1 MTSVSATPT
10 RRLRVLLVAA
20 LAFANILV
28 LALAGY
34 SLYESR
40 QEYLQQAQT
49 LSQNVAMA
57 LDGNISNSIEKVHF
71 ALCVIADE
79 LEQQLAG
86 KGVSRADME
95 AFLRKQEERLPEVEA
110 FRVAN
115 ADGEVILGKGV
126 SEADHATWADRDY
139 FIHHRTH
146 DDHSLQVAK
155 ARVGRVSG
163 QVIVGFSIRYN
174 HPDGR
179 FAGVVSAP
187 ITVSHFAQILSNF
200 DIGPHGSLILR
211 DADLGLIARLPAR
224 PDHPTGQVGNAI
236 VSPELRKLVESG
248 VRTATF
254 HAPVAAD
261 GSERM
266 PTFRR
271 LSNVPM
277 IVIASSATKDYL
289 AGWKTDIL
297 EASATVFGFMLLSV
311 MLGGILLRLLSEAEE
326 NQHALAE
333 RTTQLQNLIDALPG
347 SVQFK
352 DSDGR
357 WMFAN
362 GFCRRMFG
370 LNETGWEGLTDSEI
384 AIRYPGHQSLL
395 DFCSTEDNI
404 AWKSGKPYLT
414 EHSTRDGN
422 GNTLNLEV
430 IKVPLFDGENRRQG
444 MITVG
449 NDITERKR
457 TEVELDQHRRRLEEL
472 VEQRTAALMDTEARA
487 SLIVES
493 SADGLFGVDQDGLIT
508 FVNPAACRMLG
519 HEAKDLIGRDG
530 HTLFHH
536 SRPDGTPYPREDCP
550 GHTAM
555 ASGTVLRVDDEV
567 YWHAD
572 GHAVPVMYAI
582 HPMIRNGVIDGAVI
596 SFVDM
601 SAQRAAARAREQA
614 LAAAE
619 HLARVRSEFLANM
632 SHEIR
637 TPLNGV
643 LGFAEIGHRHHQ
655 NSEKARD
662 AFAKI
667 LVSGKALLG
676 VVQDILDFSKVE
688 SGLFAVDQTDVD
700 LHELIDRALTTV
712 RDRAA
717 IKGLRL
723 LDERGSD
730 LPATCLGDPV
740 RLGQVLLNVLSNAV
754 KFTERGTVTL
764 VAARHDNMLTFCVSD
779 TGIGMTTAQIGELF
793 NPFHQ
798 ADASVTRRFGGTGL
812 GLAISKRILE
822 RMKGDIEVHSQPDAG
837 TTVTFRIPYVP
848 AGRPDETPDPVQTG
862 ASRAGDKPL
871 AGISLLVAED
881 DAINRA
887 VMEEFLIEYG
897 ARVVFAENG
906 EEAVDAVAR
915 EGADA
920 FHLVLM
926 DIQMPKMDG
935 YQATRLILAQA
946 PGLPVVAQT
955 AHAFS
960 EEREKCFAA
969 GMVGHLAKPVHPT
982 ELVREVLRHV
992 QRG

>member
-10 RRLRVLLVAA
+10 RRLRVLLIAV
-20 LAFANILV
+20 LVWANILV
-28 LALAGY
+28 LALSGY
-34 SLYESR
+34 SLYQSQ
-40 QEYLQQAQT
+40 QEYLHQAQS

-57 LDGNISNSIEKVHF
+57 LDQNISNSIEKVHF
-71 ALCVIADE
+71 ALCVVADE
-79 LEQQLAG
+79 LERQLAG
-86 KGVSRADME
+86 KGVNKTAME

-115 ADGEVILGKGV
+115 RNGDVIVGKGV
-126 SEADHATWADRDY
+126 SETVHASWADREY
-139 FIHHRTH
+139 FIHHRDH
-146 DDHSLQVAK
+146 ADHSLQVAK

-163 QVIVGFSIRYN
+163 QVMVGFSIRYN
-174 HPDGR
+174 HPDGS
-179 FAGVVSAP
+179 FAGVISAP
-187 ITVSHFAQILSNF
+187 ITVDHFARILASFN
-200 DIGPHGSLILR
+200 IGPNGSLILR
-211 DADLGLIARLPAR
+211 DADLGLIARLPAI
-224 PDHPTGQVGNAI
+224 PDHPAGQIGNAS

-248 VRTATF
+248 VQTATF

-261 GSERM
+261 GTERM

-271 LSNVPM
+271 LSRVPM
-277 IVIASSATKDYL
+277 IVIASSSSEDYL
-289 AGWKTDIL
+289 AGWKND
-297 EASATVFGFMLLSV
+297 VFDAAAMTLGFMLLSV
-311 MLGGILLRLLSEAEE
+311 ILGSILLRLLSEAEE
-326 NQHALAE
+326 NQRALAE
-333 RTTQLQNLIDALPG
+333 RTTQLQNLIEALPG

-352 DSDGR
+352 DRDGR
-357 WMFAN
+357 WLFAN

-370 LNETGWEGLTDSEI
+370 LKEPGWEGLTDNEI
-384 AIRYPGHQSLL
+384 AIRYPGQQDRL
-395 DFCSTEDNI
+395 DFCSAGDEI
-404 AWKSGKPYLT
+404 AWTSGAPYRT
-414 EHSTRDGN
+414 EQTARDEDGT
-422 GNTLNLEV
+422 TLFLEV
-430 IKVPLFDGENRRQG
+430 IKVPLFDDQKRRQG

-457 TEVELDQHRRRLEEL
+457 TEVELDSHRRHLEEL

-493 SADGLFGVDQDGLIT
+493 SADGLFGVDGEGIVT

-519 HEAKDLIGRDG
+519 HEAKDLIGCNG
-530 HTLFHH
+530 HDLFHH
-536 SRPDGTPYPREDCP
+536 SRPDGTPYPQEDCP
-550 GHTAM
+550 GHAAM

-572 GHAVPVMYAI
+572 GHAVPVMYAV

-601 SAQRAAARAREQA
+601 SAQRAAAQAREQA

-643 LGFAEIGHRHHQ
+643 LGFAEIGHRHYQ
-655 NSEKARD
+655 NSERARD

-667 LVSGKALLG
+667 LVSGKTLLG
-676 VVQDILDFSKVE
+676 VVKDILDFSKVE
-688 SGLFAVDQTDVD
+688 SGVFAVEQTTVA
-700 LHELIDRALTTV
+700 LHEVIDNAVTLV
-712 RDRAA
+712 RDRADA
-717 IKGLRL
+717 KGLQLR
-723 LDERGSD
+723 DERAAD
-730 LPATCLGDPV
+730 LPAACVGDPL
-740 RLGQVLLNVLSNAV
+740 RLGQVLLNILSNAV
-754 KFTERGTVTL
+754 KFTERGSVTL
-764 VAARHDNMLTFCVSD
+764 AVSLHRGMLAFSVSD
-779 TGIGMTTAQIGELF
+779 TGIGMTAAQIGELF

-812 GLAISKRILE
+812 GLAICKRILE
-822 RMKGDIEVHSQPDAG
+822 RMKGDIEVLSQPDAG

-848 AGRPDETPDPVQTG
+848 AGHTG
-862 ASRAGDKPL
+862 ATPAPSPADLAPTGSKPL

-881 DAINRA
+881 DPINRA

-906 EEAVDAVAR
+906 EEAVDCVVR
-915 EGADA
+915 DGPDA

-935 YQATRLILAQA
+935 YQATRLILEQV
-946 PGLPVVAQT
+946 PGLPIVAQT
-955 AHAFS
+955 AHAFA
-960 EEREKCFAA
+960 EEREKCFAT
-969 GMVGHLAKPVHPT
+969 GMVGHLAKPVHPK